1 MEKKNPLTWLNL
13 VVSESYYLLHFLAF
27 FSYFVVRS
35 SASQVLIVRFKRFW
49 RSHTFP
55 TFFRLASRK
64 KTLLWE
70 SYGGGKG
77 LGVDVG
83 RCFLEGLS

>member
-35 SASQVLIVRFKRFW
+35 SASQVLIERFKRFW

-55 TFFRLASRK
+55 LSLGLLPEK
-64 KTLLWE
+64 KHYCGRVMGEGRGWGWML
-70 SYGGGKG
+70 GGA
-77 LGVDVG
+77 
-83 RCFLEGLS
+83 F